1 MTAEYPESK
10 QERREKRRA
19 AKESKMAKH
28 GKGIALMYRD
38 AILKRLRLGKSGK
51 KFIIDGQLHQ
61 LANFHTNL
69 YTAGNVIESDY
80 LKRRS

>member
-38 AILKRLRLGKSGK
+38 AILKRLGLGKSGK
-51 KFIIDGQLHQ
+51 KV
-61 LANFHTNL
+61 
-69 YTAGNVIESDY
+69 YY
-80 LKRRS
+80 